1 MESMNGSTSR
11 VVSKSRGG
19 VGWKDNLLAL
29 GLFVVGAPL
38 LVFLLIAGQVR
49 LAIALTVGGGLIALA
64 TVRIQMALMGVL
76 VYLVFLGDL
85 RRLLIPWAG
94 WSDMDPLLIV
104 GPVFAIAL
112 CAYAFA
118 SQAAQADTPMARW
131 VLALMGV
138 MALQVF
144 NPRQGGLLV
153 GVAGA
158 LFYIVPLLW
167 FWIGRSYATPAFM
180 RTLLFKV
187 IVALAGLAALMGL
200 YHSFYGYLPYQQQ
213 WYDIA
218 GYVAL
223 GAEGHKAPISFFSS
237 SIEYANFLLVAIV
250 VLWAVVVKEK
260 QYVLLFPIALF
271 FVSVFLMGS
280 RGPIVKLLVTFA
292 ILWAVM
298 GRGVRT
304 WVIRGAVALCIGV
317 AGLAWSL
324 PQLGSV
330 SSDARVQH
338 RVDRQAKG
346 LLGATEEGSS
356 ASNHL
361 GMMLHGYKRGF
372 KNPLGE
378 GLGATTK
385 AAAKF
390 GGSGASTEVDSSDV
404 FVSTGLVGGV
414 IYLIIVV
421 LIILST
427 VRYWRRTRGTLP
439 LALMGALAVLFF
451 VWLRGGQY
459 AVSSIVWLLVGAL
472 DRFENRRASSR
483 EPTRS

>member
-260 QYVLLFPIALF
+260 Q
-271 FVSVFLMGS
+271 
-280 RGPIVKLLVTFA
+280 
-292 ILWAVM
+292 
-298 GRGVRT
+298 
-304 WVIRGAVALCIGV
+304 
-317 AGLAWSL
+317 
-324 PQLGSV
+324 
-330 SSDARVQH
+330 
-338 RVDRQAKG
+338 
-346 LLGATEEGSS
+346 
-356 ASNHL
+356 
-361 GMMLHGYKRGF
+361 
-372 KNPLGE
+372 
-378 GLGATTK
+378 
-385 AAAKF
+385 
-390 GGSGASTEVDSSDV
+390 
-404 FVSTGLVGGV
+404 
-414 IYLIIVV
+414 
-421 LIILST
+421 
-427 VRYWRRTRGTLP
+427 
-439 LALMGALAVLFF
+439 
-451 VWLRGGQY
+451 
-459 AVSSIVWLLVGAL
+459 
-472 DRFENRRASSR
+472 
-483 EPTRS
+483 